1 MSDNK
6 DNLDIQ
12 SGTSASV
19 SQHTKNPVTVSKE
32 SVVEVAKKHSAKDF
46 LLWLIAIIAMI
57 SATLVSQYLP
67 RYWAPANNVWIQI
80 AITVSL
86 VVFGFICLA
95 FTNQG
100 SAFKTLLKDAGIE
113 LRRVTWPTKDETV
126 RYTWQVIL
134 IMIIFGIII
143 WLLDMFF
150 SYIVGLII

>member
-12 SGTSASV
+12 SGTSASG
-19 SQHTKNPVTVSKE
+19 SQHTKNPITVSKE

-46 LLWLIAIIAMI
+46 LLGLIAIIAMI

-67 RYWAPANNVWIQI
+67 RYWAPANNVWTQI

>member
-12 SGTSASV
+12 SGTSASG
-19 SQHTKNPVTVSKE
+19 SQHTKDPITVAKE

-67 RYWAPANNVWIQI
+67 RYWAPANNVWTQI

-95 FTNQG
+95 FTNQ
-100 SAFKTLLKDAGIE
+100 
-113 LRRVTWPTKDETV
+113 
-126 RYTWQVIL
+126 
-134 IMIIFGIII
+134 
-143 WLLDMFF
+143 
-150 SYIVGLII
+150 